1 MRFLGGGNKT
11 LLIVGANGHGKVVY
25 DVAQRIGIYEEI
37 YFLDDDIKLMKENKL
52 VIGLSGFAFEH
63 KNDCDVIIAIG
74 NPIHR
79 KRIQENFEQ
88 NGVNLVTLIHPESVI
103 SEKVAQIGSGSVI
116 MAGAVIQAD
125 TKIGKSV
132 IINTSSSIDHECKI
146 GNYAHISVGSHLA
159 GNVEVG
165 DGTWIGIGAIISNNV
180 FICND
185 VMVGAGAVV
194 VEDIIESGTY
204 VGVPAKR
211 IK

>member
-1 MRFLGGGNKT
+1 M
-11 LLIVGANGHGKVVY
+11 VY
-25 DVAQRIGIYEEI
+25 DIAQRIGIYKEI
-37 YFLDDDIKLMKENKL
+37 YFLDDDIKLVKESKL

-63 KNDCDVIIAIG
+63 KNNCDVIVAIG

-79 KRIQENFEQ
+79 KRIQENYEQ

-103 SEKVAQIGSGSVI
+103 SERVDQIGSGSVI
-116 MAGAVIQAD
+116 MAGAIIQ
-125 TKIGKSV
+125 THTEIGKGV

-159 GNVEVG
+159 GNVEIG
-165 DGTWIGIGAIISNNV
+165 DSTWIGIGAVVNNNV
-180 FICND
+180 SICD
-185 VMVGAGAVV
+185 GVMVGAGAVV
-194 VEDIIESGTY
+194 IEDIVESGTY